1 LLEIKIN
8 AFHATIILNIAIYK
22 LKCILEDGLFCI
34 FKGKPML
41 KLLKQ
46 GLSALFLG
54 LLFAGS
60 ALAADI
66 QVITSGAFA
75 EALKTLVPEYEKQSP
90 NKVIISYGS
99 SMGTAPDSIPSRLA
113 KDEKFDIL
121 ILASPSLESFIK
133 SGAVQPGTRVDLVA
147 SVMGAVVKAGAPKP
161 DISTMPGLKSAL
173 LNAKSV
179 AYSASAS
186 GVYLSTELFPKMGI
200 SEQMDKTAR
209 KIYSE
214 RVASVVARGEAEL
227 GFQQVSELLPI
238 PGVDF
243 IGELP
248 PEAQKT
254 VLFSAGITSN
264 VNNLIASRDLIA
276 FLASPK
282 AAPTIQKAGLKPVL
296 PALPW

>member
-1 LLEIKIN
+1 MRKLFFIYLILAAN
-8 AFHATIILNIAIYK
+8 ALQVNHSY
-22 LKCILEDGLFCI
+22 
-34 FKGKPML
+34 
-41 KLLKQ
+41 
-46 GLSALFLG
+46 
-54 LLFAGS
+54 
-60 ALAADI
+60 AADI

-75 EALKTLVPEYEKQSP
+75 EALKQLVPEYEKQSP

-99 SMGTAPDSIPSRLA
+99 SMGAAPDSIPSRLA
-113 KDEKFDIL
+113 KGERFDVL
-121 ILASPSLESFIK
+121 ILAAPALDSFIK
-133 SGAVQPGTRVDLVA
+133 SGDVEPGTRVDLVA

-161 DISTMPGLKSAL
+161 DISTMNGLKSAL

-214 RVASVVARGEAEL
+214 RVASVVARGDADL

-248 PEAQKT
+248 QEAQKT

-264 VNNLIASRDLIA
+264 AQNLNASKDLVV
-276 FLASPK
+276 FLASTK
-282 AAPTIQKAGLKPVL
+282 AVDTIQKAGLKPVL
-296 PALPW
+296 PVIPWLNQ

>member
-1 LLEIKIN
+1 MRKFICISLMLVIN
-8 AFHATIILNIAIYK
+8 A
-22 LKCILEDGLFCI
+22 
-34 FKGKPML
+34 
-41 KLLKQ
+41 LL
-46 GLSALFLG
+46 
-54 LLFAGS
+54 AGVVC
-60 ALAADI
+60 AADI

-75 EALKTLVPEYEKQSP
+75 EALKELAPEYEKQSP
-90 NKVIISYGS
+90 NKIIISYGS
-99 SMGTAPDSIPSRLA
+99 SMGAAPDSIPSRLS
-113 KDEKFDIL
+113 KGEQFDVL
-121 ILASPSLESFIK
+121 ILAAPALDTFMKDGVLQS
-133 SGAVQPGTRVDLVA
+133 GTRVDLVA
-147 SVMGAVVKAGAPKP
+147 SVMGAVVKTGAPKP
-161 DISTMPGLKSAL
+161 DISTMAGLKSAL

-214 RVASVVARGEAEL
+214 RVASVVARGDAEL
-227 GFQQVSELLPI
+227 GFQQVSELIPI

-264 VNNLIASRDLIA
+264 TKNQEASKDLIQ
-276 FLASPK
+276 FLASKK
-282 AAPTIQKAGLKPVL
+282 AVPIIQKAGLKPVL
-296 PALPW
+296 PVLPW

>member
-1 LLEIKIN
+1 MNLIMKS
-8 AFHATIILNIAIYK
+8 ILALIAS
-22 LKCILEDGLFCI
+22 LF
-34 FKGKPML
+34 
-41 KLLKQ
+41 
-46 GLSALFLG
+46 
-54 LLFAGS
+54 FAAS
-60 ALAADI
+60 TLAVEI

-99 SMGTAPDSIPSRLA
+99 SMGAAPDSIPSRLA
-113 KDEKFDIL
+113 RDEKFDVL
-121 ILASPSLESFIK
+121 ILASPALDGFIK

-147 SVMGAVVKAGAPKP
+147 SVMGAVVKAGAPRP
-161 DISTMPGLKSAL
+161 DISTMAGLKSAL

-214 RVASVVARGEAEL
+214 RVASVVARGEADL

-238 PGVDF
+238 PGVEF

-264 VNNLIASRDLIA
+264 VANLNASRDLIA

-282 AAPTIQKAGLKPVL
+282 AAPTIQKAGLKPIL

>member
-1 LLEIKIN
+1 M
-8 AFHATIILNIAIYK
+8 YK
-22 LKCILEDGLFCI
+22 LFSYPLILVIQVFLF
-34 FKGKPML
+34 G
-41 KLLKQ
+41 
-46 GLSALFLG
+46 AVY
-54 LLFAGS
+54 
-60 ALAADI
+60 AADI

-75 EALKTLVPEYEKQSP
+75 EALKDLAPEYEKQSS

-99 SMGTAPDSIPSRLA
+99 SMGAAPDSIPSRLA
-113 KDEKFDIL
+113 KGEKFDVL
-121 ILASPSLESFIK
+121 ILAAPSLDAFIK
-133 SGAVQPGTRVDLVA
+133 SGVVQSGTRVDLVA

-161 DISTMPGLKSAL
+161 DISTMAGLKSAL

-214 RVASVVARGEAEL
+214 RVASVVARGDAEL

-264 VNNLIASRDLIA
+264 TQNLDASKDLIA
-276 FLASPK
+276 FLASKK
-282 AAPTIQKAGLKPVL
+282 AAPTIQKAGLNPIV
-296 PALPW
+296 PSLPW

>member
-1 LLEIKIN
+1 MNIINPLKRVALVFFISILLAGT
-8 AFHATIILNIAIYK
+8 AF
-22 LKCILEDGLFCI
+22 
-34 FKGKPML
+34 
-41 KLLKQ
+41 
-46 GLSALFLG
+46 
-54 LLFAGS
+54 
-60 ALAADI
+60 AADI
-66 QVITSGAFA
+66 HVITSGAFA

-99 SMGTAPDSIPSRLA
+99 SMGVAPDSIPTRLGRG
-113 KDEKFDIL
+113 EKFDVL
-121 ILASPSLESFIK
+121 ILAAPALEGFIK

-161 DISTMPGLKSAL
+161 DISTMTGLKQAL

-200 SEQMDKTAR
+200 SEQMDKAAR
-209 KIYSE
+209 KILSE
-214 RVASVVARGEAEL
+214 RVASVVARGDAEL

-254 VLFSAGITSN
+254 VLFSAGITNNVSN
-264 VNNLIASRDLIA
+264 LNASRDLIA

>member
-1 LLEIKIN
+1 MQKNFIKWTTLV
-8 AFHATIILNIAIYK
+8 FVVS
-22 LKCILEDGLFCI
+22 
-34 FKGKPML
+34 
-41 KLLKQ
+41 
-46 GLSALFLG
+46 LSLVTSVFGAN
-54 LLFAGS
+54 
-60 ALAADI
+60 I

-75 EALKTLVPEYEKQSP
+75 EALKDLVPIYEKQSP

-99 SMGTAPDSIPSRLA
+99 SMGAAPDSIPSRLA
-113 KDEKFDIL
+113 KGEQFDVL
-121 ILASPSLESFIK
+121 ILASPSLDGFIK
-133 SGAVQPGTRVDLVA
+133 SGAVQSGTRVDLVA
-147 SVMGAVVKAGAPKP
+147 SVMGAVVKTGAPKP
-161 DISTMPGLKSAL
+161 DISTMSGLKSAL

-209 KIYSE
+209 PIYSE
-214 RVASVVARGEAEL
+214 RVASVVARGEADL

-264 VNNLIASRDLIA
+264 VASLDASRDLIA

-282 AAPTIQKAGLKPVL
+282 AVPIIQKAGLKPVL

>member
-1 LLEIKIN
+1 MVQ
-8 AFHATIILNIAIYK
+8 IIMK
-22 LKCILEDGLFCI
+22 R
-34 FKGKPML
+34 
-41 KLLKQ
+41 
-46 GLSALFLG
+46 LFLS
-54 LLFAGS
+54 LLLLASIATNTFA
-60 ALAADI
+60 AEI
-66 QVITSGAFA
+66 HVISSGAFA

-99 SMGTAPDSIPSRLA
+99 SMGAAHDSIPTRLGRG
-113 KDEKFDIL
+113 EKFDVL
-121 ILASPSLESFIK
+121 ILASPALDGFIK

-161 DISTMPGLKSAL
+161 DISTMAGLKQAL

-209 KIYSE
+209 KILSE

-238 PGVDF
+238 PGVEF

-254 VLFSAGITSN
+254 VLFSAGITNNVSN
-264 VNNLIASRDLIA
+264 LNASRDLIA

-282 AAPTIQKAGLKPVL
+282 AVSTIQKAGLKPVL
-296 PALPW
+296 PTLPW

>member
-1 LLEIKIN
+1 MR
-8 AFHATIILNIAIYK
+8 K
-22 LKCILEDGLFCI
+22 LFSVFLVLTVTF
-34 FKGKPML
+34 F
-41 KLLKQ
+41 
-46 GLSALFLG
+46 SAGFV
-54 LLFAGS
+54 S
-60 ALAADI
+60 AAEI

-75 EALKTLVPEYEKQSP
+75 QALKELVPEYEKQSS

-99 SMGTAPDSIPSRLA
+99 SMGTAQDSIPSRLA
-113 KDEKFDIL
+113 RGEQFDVL
-121 ILASPSLESFIK
+121 ILAAPALDEFIK
-133 SGAVQPGTRVDLVA
+133 SGVVQPGSRVDLVA

-254 VLFSAGITSN
+254 VLFSAGITNGSSN
-264 VNNLIASRDLIA
+264 VAASKDLII
-276 FLASPK
+276 FLASTK
-282 AAPTIQKAGLKPVL
+282 AVPIIEKAGLKPVL
-296 PALPW
+296 PNVPWQNPKGK

>member
-1 LLEIKIN
+1 MRKFICISLMLVINTLL
-8 AFHATIILNIAIYK
+8 
-22 LKCILEDGLFCI
+22 
-34 FKGKPML
+34 
-41 KLLKQ
+41 
-46 GLSALFLG
+46 
-54 LLFAGS
+54 AGVVF
-60 ALAADI
+60 AADI

-75 EALKTLVPEYEKQSP
+75 EALKELAPEYEKQSP
-90 NKVIISYGS
+90 NKIIISYGS
-99 SMGTAPDSIPSRLA
+99 SMGAAPDSIPSRLS
-113 KDEKFDIL
+113 KGEQFDVL
-121 ILASPSLESFIK
+121 ILAAPALDIFMKDGVLRS
-133 SGAVQPGTRVDLVA
+133 GTRVDLVA
-147 SVMGAVVKAGAPKP
+147 SVMGAVVKTGAPKP
-161 DISTMPGLKSAL
+161 DISTMAGLKSAL

-214 RVASVVARGEAEL
+214 RVASVVARGDAEL
-227 GFQQVSELLPI
+227 GFQQVSELIPI

-264 VNNLIASRDLIA
+264 TKNQEASKDLIQ
-276 FLASPK
+276 FLASKK
-282 AAPTIQKAGLKPVL
+282 AVPIIQKAGLKPVL
-296 PALPW
+296 PVLPW

>member
-1 LLEIKIN
+1 MRWSLWLLSLFGI
-8 AFHATIILNIAIYK
+8 AVAVALGLSMQAGTVTLFVPPYRLDMSLNLVLIGLLSCFVLLYAA
-22 LKCILEDGLFCI
+22 LRGLFSM
-34 FKGKPML
+34 FELPV
-41 KLLKQ
+41 Q
-46 GLSALFLG
+46 ARRWRAQQRERSA
-54 LLFAGS
+54 
-60 ALAADI
+60 
-66 QVITSGAFA
+66 Q
-75 EALKTLVPEYEKQSP
+75 Q
-90 NKVIISYGS
+90 
-99 SMGTAPDSIPSRLA
+99 
-113 KDEKFDIL
+113 
-121 ILASPSLESFIK
+121 
-133 SGAVQPGTRVDLVA
+133 
-147 SVMGAVVKAGAPKP
+147 
-161 DISTMPGLKSAL
+161 AL

-209 KIYSE
+209 KIFSE

-227 GFQQVSELLPI
+227 GFQQVSELLSI

-254 VLFSAGITSN
+254 VLFSAGMTKN
-264 VNNLIASRDLIA
+264 VNNLNASRDLIA
-276 FLASPK
+276 FLASPQ

>member
-1 LLEIKIN
+1 MRN
-8 AFHATIILNIAIYK
+8 
-22 LKCILEDGLFCI
+22 LFITFLI
-34 FKGKPML
+34 FVANVF
-41 KLLKQ
+41 
-46 GLSALFLG
+46 SVSFVY
-54 LLFAGS
+54 
-60 ALAADI
+60 AAEI

-75 EALKTLVPEYEKQSP
+75 EALKDLAPVYEKQSP

-99 SMGTAPDSIPSRLA
+99 SMGAAPDSIPSRLA
-113 KDEKFDIL
+113 KGEKFDVL
-121 ILASPSLESFIK
+121 ILAAPALDGFIK
-133 SGAVQPGTRVDLVA
+133 SGAVQSGTRVELVA

-161 DISTMPGLKSAL
+161 DISTMNGLRSAL

-214 RVASVVARGEAEL
+214 RVASVVARDDADL

-254 VLFSAGITSN
+254 VLFSAGITKDAAN
-264 VNNLIASRDLIA
+264 EEASKDLIA

-282 AAPTIQKAGLKPVL
+282 AVPTIQKAGLKPVL
-296 PALPW
+296 PALPWR

>member
-1 LLEIKIN
+1 VRKI
-8 AFHATIILNIAIYK
+8 FFTFLILATNVLQVDY
-22 LKCILEDGLFCI
+22 
-34 FKGKPML
+34 
-41 KLLKQ
+41 
-46 GLSALFLG
+46 SY
-54 LLFAGS
+54 
-60 ALAADI
+60 AAEI

-75 EALKTLVPEYEKQSP
+75 EALKQLVPEYEKQSP

-99 SMGTAPDSIPSRLA
+99 SMGAAPDSIPSRLA
-113 KDEKFDIL
+113 KGEQFDIL
-121 ILASPSLESFIK
+121 ILAAPSLEGFIK
-133 SGAVQPGTRVDLVA
+133 SGDLQSGARVDLVA
-147 SVMGAVVKAGAPKP
+147 SVMGAVVKTGAPKP
-161 DISTMPGLKSAL
+161 DISTMNGLKLVL

-200 SEQMDKTAR
+200 SEQMNKTAR

-214 RVASVVARGEAEL
+214 RVASVVARGDADL

-248 PEAQKT
+248 QEAQKT

-264 VNNLIASRDLIA
+264 TQNLDASKDLIV
-276 FLASPK
+276 FLASTK
-282 AAPTIQKAGLKPVL
+282 AVDTIQKAGLKPVL
-296 PALPW
+296 PAIPW

>member
-1 LLEIKIN
+1 MKTMMN
-8 AFHATIILNIAIYK
+8 AFKNTAFSFL
-22 LKCILEDGLFCI
+22 
-34 FKGKPML
+34 
-41 KLLKQ
+41 
-46 GLSALFLG
+46 LSAL
-54 LLFAGS
+54 LLGS

-99 SMGTAPDSIPSRLA
+99 SMGAATDSIPTRLGRG
-113 KDEKFDIL
+113 EKFDVL
-121 ILASPSLESFIK
+121 ILAGPALEGFIK
-133 SGAVQPGTRVDLVA
+133 SGAVQSGTRVDLVA
-147 SVMGAVVKAGAPKP
+147 SVMGAVVKSGAPKP
-161 DISTMPGLKSAL
+161 DISTMTGLKQAL

-200 SEQMDKTAR
+200 AEQMDKTAK

-254 VLFSAGITSN
+254 VLFSAGITNN
-264 VNNLIASRDLIA
+264 VNNLAASQDLIA

>member
-1 LLEIKIN
+1 MRFAFIKNSFLALL
-8 AFHATIILNIAIYK
+8 IILFLATSAI
-22 LKCILEDGLFCI
+22 
-34 FKGKPML
+34 
-41 KLLKQ
+41 
-46 GLSALFLG
+46 
-54 LLFAGS
+54 
-60 ALAADI
+60 AADI

-75 EALKTLVPEYEKQSP
+75 EALKSLVPEYEKQSP

-113 KDEKFDIL
+113 RNEKFDVL
-121 ILASPSLESFIK
+121 ILASPSLDDFIK

-147 SVMGAVVKAGAPKP
+147 SVMGAVVKSGAPKP
-161 DISTMPGLKSAL
+161 DISTMAGLKSAL

-227 GFQQVSELLPI
+227 GFQQVSELIPI

-254 VLFSAGITSN
+254 VLFSAGITNNVSN
-264 VNNLIASRDLIA
+264 LNSSRDLIA

-282 AAPTIQKAGLKPVL
+282 RRQPFRRQD
-296 PALPW
+296 

>member
-1 LLEIKIN
+1 MRKFICISLMLVIN
-8 AFHATIILNIAIYK
+8 A
-22 LKCILEDGLFCI
+22 
-34 FKGKPML
+34 
-41 KLLKQ
+41 LL
-46 GLSALFLG
+46 
-54 LLFAGS
+54 AGVVC
-60 ALAADI
+60 AADI

-75 EALKTLVPEYEKQSP
+75 EALKELAPEYEKQSP

-99 SMGTAPDSIPSRLA
+99 SMGAAPDSIPSRLS
-113 KDEKFDIL
+113 KGEQFDVL
-121 ILASPSLESFIK
+121 ILAAPALDTFMKDGVLRS
-133 SGAVQPGTRVDLVA
+133 GTRVDLVA
-147 SVMGAVVKAGAPKP
+147 SVMGAVVKTGAPKP
-161 DISTMPGLKSAL
+161 DISTMAGLKSAL

-214 RVASVVARGEAEL
+214 RVASVVARGDAEL
-227 GFQQVSELLPI
+227 GFQQVSELIPI

-264 VNNLIASRDLIA
+264 TKNQEASKDLIQ
-276 FLASPK
+276 FLASKK
-282 AAPTIQKAGLKPVL
+282 AVPIIQKAGLKPVL
-296 PALPW
+296 PVLPW

>member
-1 LLEIKIN
+1 MRKLICISLILVSNALLVGVV
-8 AFHATIILNIAIYK
+8 
-22 LKCILEDGLFCI
+22 C
-34 FKGKPML
+34 
-41 KLLKQ
+41 
-46 GLSALFLG
+46 
-54 LLFAGS
+54 
-60 ALAADI
+60 AADI

-75 EALKTLVPEYEKQSP
+75 EALKELAPEYEKQSP
-90 NKVIISYGS
+90 NKIIISYGS
-99 SMGTAPDSIPSRLA
+99 SMGAAPDSIPSRLS
-113 KDEKFDIL
+113 KGEQFDVL
-121 ILASPSLESFIK
+121 ILAAPALDTFMKDGVLRS
-133 SGAVQPGTRVDLVA
+133 GTRVDLVA
-147 SVMGAVVKAGAPKP
+147 SVMGAVVKTGEPKP
-161 DISTMPGLKSAL
+161 DISTMAGLKSAL

-214 RVASVVARGEAEL
+214 RVASVVARGDAEL

-264 VNNLIASRDLIA
+264 TKNQEASKDLIQ
-276 FLASPK
+276 FLASKK
-282 AAPTIQKAGLKPVL
+282 AVPVIQKAGLKPVL
-296 PALPW
+296 PVLPW

>member
-1 LLEIKIN
+1 
-8 AFHATIILNIAIYK
+8 
-22 LKCILEDGLFCI
+22 
-34 FKGKPML
+34 
-41 KLLKQ
+41 
-46 GLSALFLG
+46 
-54 LLFAGS
+54 
-60 ALAADI
+60 
-66 QVITSGAFA
+66 VITSGAFA
-75 EALKTLVPEYEKQSP
+75 EALKELAPEYERQST
-90 NKVIISYGS
+90 NKVIISFGS
-99 SMGTAPDSIPSRLA
+99 SMGAAPDSIPSRLS
-113 KDEKFDIL
+113 KGEQFDVL
-121 ILASPSLESFIK
+121 ILAAPALDNFMKDGVLRS
-133 SGAVQPGTRVDLVA
+133 GTRVDLVA
-147 SVMGAVVKAGAPKP
+147 SVMGAVVKTGAPKP
-161 DISTMPGLKSAL
+161 DISTMADLKSAL

-227 GFQQVSELLPI
+227 GFQQVSELIPI

-264 VNNLIASRDLIA
+264 TKNQEASKDLIQ
-276 FLASPK
+276 FLASKK
-282 AAPTIQKAGLKPVL
+282 AVPIIQKAGLKPVL
-296 PALPW
+296 PVLPW

>member
-1 LLEIKIN
+1 MNISHRFKTL
-8 AFHATIILNIAIYK
+8 AFV
-22 LKCILEDGLFCI
+22 LFISI
-34 FKGKPML
+34 F
-41 KLLKQ
+41 
-46 GLSALFLG
+46 
-54 LLFAGS
+54 FAG
-60 ALAADI
+60 ATFAADI
-66 QVITSGAFA
+66 HVITSGAFA

-90 NKVIISYGS
+90 NKVMISYGS
-99 SMGTAPDSIPSRLA
+99 SMGAAPDAIPARLGRG
-113 KDEKFDIL
+113 EKFDVL
-121 ILASPSLESFIK
+121 ILAGPALEGFIK

-161 DISTMPGLKSAL
+161 DISTMAGLKQAL

-200 SEQMDKTAR
+200 TEQMDKTAR
-209 KIYSE
+209 KILSE
-214 RVASVVARGEAEL
+214 RVASVVARGDAEL

-254 VLFSAGITSN
+254 VLFSAGITNNVSN
-264 VNNLIASRDLIA
+264 LNASRDLIA

>member
-1 LLEIKIN
+1 MNMMSK
-8 AFHATIILNIAIYK
+8 
-22 LKCILEDGLFCI
+22 
-34 FKGKPML
+34 FK
-41 KLLKQ
+41 
-46 GLSALFLG
+46 SALFVLVCG
-54 LLFAGS
+54 VFLSGTT
-60 ALAADI
+60 LAADI
-66 QVITSGAFA
+66 HVITSGAFA
-75 EALKTLVPEYEKQSP
+75 DALKVLAPEYEKQSP

-99 SMGTAPDSIPSRLA
+99 SMGAAPDSIPTRLGRG
-113 KDEKFDIL
+113 EKFDVL
-121 ILASPSLESFIK
+121 ILAGPALEGFIK
-133 SGAVQPGTRVDLVA
+133 SGDIQPGTRVDLVA

-161 DISTMPGLKSAL
+161 DISTMAGLKQAL

-209 KIYSE
+209 KIFSE

-227 GFQQVSELLPI
+227 GFQQVSELLSI

-254 VLFSAGITSN
+254 VLFSAGITKN
-264 VNNLIASRDLIA
+264 VNNLNASRDLIA
-276 FLASPK
+276 FLASPQ
-282 AAPTIQKAGLKPVL
+282 AAPTIQKSGLKPVL

>member
-1 LLEIKIN
+1 MRKI
-8 AFHATIILNIAIYK
+8 FFTFLILATNVLQVDY
-22 LKCILEDGLFCI
+22 
-34 FKGKPML
+34 
-41 KLLKQ
+41 
-46 GLSALFLG
+46 SY
-54 LLFAGS
+54 
-60 ALAADI
+60 AAEI

-75 EALKTLVPEYEKQSP
+75 EALKQLVPEYEKQSP

-99 SMGTAPDSIPSRLA
+99 SMGAAPDSIPSRLA
-113 KDEKFDIL
+113 KGEQFDIL
-121 ILASPSLESFIK
+121 ILAAPALEGFIK
-133 SGAVQPGTRVDLVA
+133 SGDLQSGTRVDLVA

-161 DISTMPGLKSAL
+161 DISTMNGLKSAL

-200 SEQMDKTAR
+200 SEQMNKTAR

-214 RVASVVARGEAEL
+214 RVASVVARGDADL

-248 PEAQKT
+248 QEAQKT

-264 VNNLIASRDLIA
+264 TQNLDASKDLIV
-276 FLASPK
+276 FLASTK
-282 AAPTIQKAGLKPVL
+282 AVDTIQKAGLKPVL
-296 PALPW
+296 PAIPW